1 MKKRKE
7 EYWSKFARS
16 FEADQEYIAG
26 KSSIQALVTRL
37 HEERDLKE
45 VIEFGCGTGR
55 FTRAIAK
62 NAKHIV
68 ATDLSDEML
77 EVAKMRLSRFPNVTV
92 QKADCWRT
100 SFRSAR
106 FDTVFMVNVI
116 HVIENP
122 SDALRESCRI
132 LRNGGKL
139 LIASGTNYGAK
150 ESDIRRRVTRYL
162 KVWGMPPSSY
172 QTSLSPDELASLVE
186 SAGFE
191 VDVVQHVKLWL
202 YLKATKK

>member
-1 MKKRKE
+1 MKNRKE
-7 EYWSKFARS
+7 EYWSRFARS

-26 KSSIQALVTRL
+26 KGNVQALVRKL
-37 HEERDLKE
+37 HEEHDLKE
-45 VIEFGCGTGR
+45 VIELGCGTGR
-55 FTRAIAK
+55 FTKEIAG

-68 ATDLSDEML
+68 TTDLSDEML
-77 EVAKMRLSRFPNVTV
+77 EVARIRLSSFPNVTV
-92 QKADCWRT
+92 QKADCCRT
-100 SFRSAR
+100 SFRSAI
-106 FDTVFMVNVI
+106 FDTVFMVNLI
-116 HVIENP
+116 HVLENP
-122 SDALRESCRI
+122 SDALRESYRI

>member
-1 MKKRKE
+1 MKERKE
-7 EYWSKFARS
+7 EYWSKFART
-16 FEADQEYIAG
+16 FEADQEYIIG
-26 KSSIQALVTRL
+26 KGNVQVLIRKL

-55 FTRAIAK
+55 YTKEITK

-77 EVAKMRLSRFPNVTV
+77 AVAKVQLSRFPNVTV

-100 SFRSAR
+100 PFPSAR

-116 HVIENP
+116 HVIANP
-122 SDALRESCRI
+122 AVALRESYRI

-150 ESDIRRRVTRYL
+150 ESDIVGRFNRYIER
-162 KVWGMPPSSY
+162 WGMLPSSY
-172 QTSLSPDELASLVE
+172 QPSLSPDELASLVKG
-186 SAGFE
+186 AGFE
-191 VDVVQHVKLWL
+191 VDVVEHVKPWL

>member
-1 MKKRKE
+1 MKNRKE
-7 EYWSKFARS
+7 EYWSRFARS

-26 KSSIQALVTRL
+26 KGNVQALVRKL
-37 HEERDLKE
+37 HEEHDLKE
-45 VIEFGCGTGR
+45 VIELGCGTGR
-55 FTRAIAK
+55 FTKEIAG

-77 EVAKMRLSRFPNVTV
+77 EVAKIRLSRFPNVTV
-92 QKADCWRT
+92 QKADCCRT
-100 SFRSAR
+100 SFRSAI
-106 FDTVFMVNVI
+106 FDTVFMVNLI

-122 SDALRESCRI
+122 SDALRESYRI

>member
-1 MKKRKE
+1 MKNRKE
-7 EYWSKFARS
+7 EYWSRFARS

-26 KSSIQALVTRL
+26 KGNVQALVRKL
-37 HEERDLKE
+37 HEEHDLKE
-45 VIEFGCGTGR
+45 VIELGCGTGR
-55 FTRAIAK
+55 FTKEIAG

-77 EVAKMRLSRFPNVTV
+77 EVARIRLSRFPNVTV
-92 QKADCWRT
+92 QKADCCRT
-100 SFRSAR
+100 SFRSAI
-106 FDTVFMVNVI
+106 FDTVFMVNLI

-122 SDALRESCRI
+122 SDALRESYRI

>member
-1 MKKRKE
+1 MKNRKE
-7 EYWSKFARS
+7 EYWSRFARS

-26 KSSIQALVTRL
+26 KGNVQALVRKL
-37 HEERDLKE
+37 HEEHDLKE
-45 VIEFGCGTGR
+45 VIELGCGTGR
-55 FTRAIAK
+55 FTKEIAG

-68 ATDLSDEML
+68 TTDLSDEML
-77 EVAKMRLSRFPNVTV
+77 EVARIRLSSFPNVTV
-92 QKADCWRT
+92 QKADCCRT
-100 SFRSAR
+100 SFRSAI
-106 FDTVFMVNVI
+106 FDTVFMVNLI

-122 SDALRESCRI
+122 SDALRESYRI

-202 YLKATKK
+202 YLNATKK